1 MQSSVI
7 INLLMLGAIK
17 KMRYLRSGL
26 IIGCMFI
33 GLGTASAQFRIYN
46 TPEGIEEPQVENN
59 NSRPSIYIAPSQDN
73 TMASS
78 GIITGGTRSFYGDKI
93 RLNQNIKYVNEKI
106 EIFQAWQ
113 QSGRE
118 PETIEE
124 IQSYAK
130 SRRGLIQKKNL
141 ERRKALIAH
150 LERKSIN
157 RTQYASQRKNS
168 SDADYEAN
176 FTFENSQSGG
186 GLNAKAAPKRTN
198 KTNSVTITKPRL
210 FVSPNDGN

>member
-46 TPEGIEEPQVENN
+46 TPEGIEEPQVESN

-73 TMASS
+73 TMARS

-93 RLNQNIKYVNEKI
+93 RLNQHIKYVNEKI
-106 EIFQAWQ
+106 EIFEAWQ
-113 QSGRE
+113 QS
-118 PETIEE
+118 
-124 IQSYAK
+124 S
-130 SRRGLIQKKNL
+130 
-141 ERRKALIAH
+141 
-150 LERKSIN
+150 
-157 RTQYASQRKNS
+157 
-168 SDADYEAN
+168 
-176 FTFENSQSGG
+176 
-186 GLNAKAAPKRTN
+186 
-198 KTNSVTITKPRL
+198 
-210 FVSPNDGN
+210 